1 MSFNFGTNP
10 TSTTTTTTSSFTFG
24 APTTTTTS
32 SFSFGAPT
40 ATTTSTF
47 SFGTP
52 VATTTASGTGGFTGL
67 TGFGTSTTSAGSTF
81 GTSSFGNST
90 GTGSFFGG
98 FGTNTTSSGSTFG
111 SSAGTGGFFGNTQ
124 QQQQQQ
130 QAANQLDN
138 LAKAVMMPHIF
149 NDERDSIIAKW
160 NLLQAYWGTGQAYFD
175 SNGFVDLTSENL
187 LCRFKA
193 IGYSCIPQ
201 NKDEDGFVG
210 LVLKKSYS
218 DIKFCSL
225 LLKCF
230 PFSHSSFSILLPLF
244 PILLPLFPILLPLF
258 PILLPLF
265 PILLPLF
272 PILLSPPLFLFS
284 RFSPSCFLLIF
295 PFFPFSSLSFPFL
308 LPVLSPFSLFSP
320 DFSLPP
326 RSPTLFLHVLL
337 PSFSTFSY
345 PLSPRSPT
353 LFLHVLLPSFS
364 TFSYPLSPRSPT
376 LFLHV
381 LLPLSFSTLFSPPL
395 SPRSPTLFLHVLLPL
410 SFSTLFLPFSL
421 FLHVLLPSFSPT
433 LFLFS
438 YPLFS
443 TFSYPLSPRSPTLF
457 LHVLL
462 PSFSTTEMVIYIVE
476 RQMTGQMRRYPTSK
490 VVEDLNNVNVKKKM
504 EDNPL
509 FVEHILSKRSLN
521 TEQMKSYLENPPA
534 GIDPLLWQQ
543 AKKDNPDPESFVPI
557 PIVGFQQLQQRLKQ
571 QEQQTKCHQS
581 RIDLIAQELNELQ
594 NKHRNTIARVEEA
607 KRKHLNLGH
616 RLLKVIAKQ
625 EVYRKLGVAMQDTE
639 EQFRAQL
646 EALQSELNHPTQFKG
661 RLNELLSQIRMQNH
675 MTASRADTNYQMEPL
690 MEEEIRELLKQ
701 QQTGIHHIIQLM
713 KDDSADLCLIEEGL
727 ADISAANSR

>member
-10 TSTTTTTTSSFTFG
+10 TSTTTTTTSTFTFG

-52 VATTTASGTGGFTGL
+52 VATTTASGTGFKGFPGFGSSSTGGFTGL

-124 QQQQQQ
+124 QQQQQ
-130 QAANQLDN
+130 AANQLDN

-175 SNGFVDLTSENL
+175 SNGFVELTSENL

-218 DIKFCSL
+218 DVKSNQKVL
-225 LLKCF
+225 TDAL
-230 PFSHSSFSILLPLF
+230 HQILGGKP
-244 PILLPLFPILLPLF
+244 
-258 PILLPLF
+258 
-265 PILLPLF
+265 
-272 PILLSPPLFLFS
+272 
-284 RFSPSCFLLIF
+284 
-295 PFFPFSSLSFPFL
+295 
-308 LPVLSPFSLFSP
+308 
-320 DFSLPP
+320 
-326 RSPTLFLHVLL
+326 
-337 PSFSTFSY
+337 TFSVCIEGIKQW
-345 PLSPRSPT
+345 PDNK
-353 LFLHVLLPSFS
+353 
-364 TFSYPLSPRSPT
+364 
-376 LFLHV
+376 
-381 LLPLSFSTLFSPPL
+381 
-395 SPRSPTLFLHVLLPL
+395 
-410 SFSTLFLPFSL
+410 
-421 FLHVLLPSFSPT
+421 
-433 LFLFS
+433 
-438 YPLFS
+438 
-443 TFSYPLSPRSPTLF
+443 
-457 LHVLL
+457 
-462 PSFSTTEMVIYIVE
+462 TEMVIYIVE

-490 VVEDLNNVNVKKKM
+490 VVEDLNNVTVKKKM

-509 FVEHILSKRSLN
+509 NVEHILSKRSLN

-557 PIVGFQQLQQRLKQ
+557 PIVGFQELQQRLKQ

-713 KDDSADLCLIEEGL
+713 KEDSSDLCLIDEGL